1 MNISAYLH
9 LRNMRDSIE
18 QSRIA
23 RQFAP
28 ASHARLP
35 FLAEAELHR
44 QVIHKS
50 SIHHKRS
57 VNLQWIRRI
66 LLVVCVLSLLA
77 FAYAAIA
84 SAIFPHDLDQC
95 EGIVLEPALQLTSG
109 RPIYG
114 QPLVMRPPYFY
125 AAYGPLYYLVLG
137 SLLKLTGLAF
147 WPGRLLSLL
156 ATAATAWLL
165 YRAVNRRQK
174 TWAGGLLAATL
185 FIMSPAIWPFGF
197 FQRVDALGVF
207 FTTLCVILVW
217 SAAERRRHYVCAG
230 AAAGLAFLVKPTLIA
245 AGLAVIIC
253 LITARAFKELRA
265 FLIGGIVILAA
276 GATALLATGNAGYI
290 FNQMVNAQTP
300 FSLGPVVSIVREMIQ
315 SHAVIAALA
324 VGGARLL
331 QTDLRNRQVANL
343 LPITYL
349 IIAGGLALMECG
361 KMGAAV
367 NYFYEFFVA
376 LALCAGLVISKLE
389 RARNAAY
396 LLTALF
402 LLISL
407 SGELALKCNY
417 FIKGYLFVTFSKA
430 SLHEKIV
437 QDLRAYVPR
446 GEPVASA
453 YPDLVLRSERPL
465 YFNDITVYML
475 GPDQVRSRLASCLA
489 ERQLAAYVSMDYRT
503 IPGYRLVREP
513 ADEPAP
519 PSSRQIV
526 RGPLLY
532 LREDLWQPQ
541 TVSANHAP

>member
-9 LRNMRDSIE
+9 LRNMCGAIE
-18 QSRIA
+18 QRRIA

-28 ASHARLP
+28 ASYARLSL
-35 FLAEAELHR
+35 LADAELHR
-44 QVIHKS
+44 QAVHKS
-50 SIHHKRS
+50 GIHHKRS
-57 VNLQWIRRI
+57 INLQWVRKI
-66 LLVVCVLSLLA
+66 LFVICILCLLA
-77 FAYAAIA
+77 FAYAAIT
-84 SAIFPHDLDQC
+84 SVFFPHDLDQC
-95 EGIVLEPALQLTSG
+95 EGIVLEPALQLASG

-174 TWAGGLLAATL
+174 TMAGGLLAATL
-185 FIMSPAIWPFGF
+185 LIMSPAAWSFGF
-197 FQRVDALGVF
+197 IQRVDALGVF
-207 FTTLCVILVW
+207 CTTLCVILVW
-217 SAAERRRHYVCAG
+217 SAAERQRHFLFAG

-265 FLIGGIVILAA
+265 FLIGGTVILAA
-276 GATALLATGNAGYI
+276 GVAALLATDNAGYV
-290 FNQMVNAQTP
+290 FNQLVNAQTP
-300 FSLGPVVSIVREMIQ
+300 FSFRLVVSIVRELIQ
-315 SHAVIAALA
+315 SHVVIAALA
-324 VGGARLL
+324 VGGARLF

-349 IIAGGLALMECG
+349 IIAGGLALMGCG

-437 QDLRAYVPR
+437 QDLREYVPP

-453 YPDLVLRSERPL
+453 YPDLVLRSGHPL
-465 YFNDITVYML
+465 YFNDITVYTL
-475 GPDQVRSRLASCLA
+475 GPDQLCSQLASCLA
-489 ERQLAAYVSMDYRT
+489 ERRLAAYISMDYRT
-503 IPGYRLVREP
+503 IPGYRLVRGP
-513 ADEPAP
+513 VDEPAP
-519 PSSRQIV
+519 PASRQFV

-541 TVSANHAP
+541 TVSASNAP